1 MMMIILL
8 VDMKE
13 PYLQKTDILL
23 NSKGRITGVESMVTK
38 VASEDQMR
46 LLIVLNSYSE
56 IGFYYYLVAYVH
68 TVYIHVN

>member
-23 NSKGRITGVESMVTK
+23 NSKGCVTGVESMVTK
-38 VASEDQMR
+38 IDSIQIIQRDNTQKETAVGSVPIKDISCLTARS
-46 LLIVLNSYSE
+46 S
-56 IGFYYYLVAYVH
+56 
-68 TVYIHVN
+68 